1 MNVITKAAQFA
12 NRAHEKSPARKY
24 TGEAYIYHP
33 LRVAGELILVPDVPE
48 HVVAAGWL
56 HDVVEDCPDFRY
68 QFYLDFDADVIEVVG
83 EVTNPSALLSEAK
96 RLRTNRRER
105 KAMDFAHIA
114 VASRWGKILKLLDRD
129 DNLNNLHLAE
139 IGYRKLY
146 CDETLLL
153 IDAVLKNVVG
163 DIIIGVL
170 VAKLLAKVHKIA
182 HLGVAA

>member
-33 LRVAGELILVPDVPE
+33 MRVAGELILVPDVPE

-56 HDVVEDCPDFRY
+56 HDVVEDCPQFRH
-68 QFYLDFDADVIEVVG
+68 QFYLDFDCVVIEIVD
-83 EVTNPSALLSEAK
+83 EVTNPSALLTEAK

-114 VASRWGKILKLLDRD
+114 QASRWGKILKLLDRD
-129 DNLNNLHLAE
+129 DNLNNLELAD

-153 IDAVLKNVVG
+153 IDAVLKNTIG
-163 DIIIGVL
+163 DIIIGTL
-170 VAKLLAKVHKIA
+170 IAKLLCKVKRIA
-182 HLGVAA
+182 NLGVAA